1 MRRAAQILFL
11 VGMILSIITAVSCCI
26 SGIVCIVAGGNA
38 EFGEMLAKGF
48 AELMQ
53 SANYNG
59 SVAPEELAAMIQGA
73 YIGIGVWCIIIAAIA
88 VVNAVFCSKARDG
101 RPTRT
106 TAILC
111 IVFGILSSVMVSVV
125 GAIFALICNSREQ
138 NQPTDTF
145 ENQAE

>member
-11 VGMILSIITAVSCCI
+11 VGMILSIISAVSCGI
-26 SGIVCIVAGGNA
+26 SGIICIIAGGNPA
-38 EFGEMLAKGF
+38 LGETLAKAF
-48 AELMQ
+48 ADAMAA
-53 SANYNG
+53 ANYNG
-59 SVAPEELAAMIQGA
+59 SVTPEELAAMIQGA
-73 YIGIGVWCIIIAAIA
+73 YIGIGVWCLITAALA

-101 RPTRT
+101 RPARS

-125 GAIFALICNSREQ
+125 GAIFALICDSREQ
-138 NQPTDTF
+138 NKPKDTF